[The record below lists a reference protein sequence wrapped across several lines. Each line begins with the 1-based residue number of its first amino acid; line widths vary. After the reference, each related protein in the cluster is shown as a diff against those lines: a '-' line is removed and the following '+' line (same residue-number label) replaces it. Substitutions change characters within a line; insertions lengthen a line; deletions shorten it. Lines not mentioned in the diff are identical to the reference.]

1 MHPAGA
7 GDYSPYYAPYPS
19 PAAAAPPPSTY
30 PSVSASAS
38 APPYSPY
45 PTDFAPPASYS
56 AYPPA
61 PPADLPH
68 YAPPAAAPPP
78 PPPQPY
84 YPYEPPPLPPSPH
97 NPAPSPYPSVDRAGS
112 YGYGSGAGSGYGQEL
127 YPPKPAGGGGWS
139 DDGAYAYDG
148 GDAPEP
154 YGARGI
160 APRSGSA
167 LFDDYGRSIG
177 SATDRGGRGGSA
189 ASLKVVRAVPKAET
203 SEDVRGGVQ
212 KFRVKLLPEG
222 AGSPM
227 DVLCQVGLD
236 GIRMLDPNTS
246 RTLRIY
252 PLETVTRWDVLDSS
266 IFAFWSKS
274 SVDVEARRIRL
285 KSNSYTSNTILDTV
299 TAASVQFKEM
309 GGGSIS
315 RSRAVADAAKP
326 AEQQNERKKNFLDW
340 RNLMKPMIEEKDH
353 WVPDEA
359 VSKCIGCAADFSA
372 FNRRHHCRN
381 CGDIFCDKCTQGR
394 TPLTTDADAQ
404 PVRVCDRC
412 MAEVSQRLSNAR
424 EAANRPI
431 VHSHEDLAKKL
442 QEAMDINKR
451 SSSGTR
457 SSDGSGKRMREVACP
472 VCTVHLQ
479 IDILKRLQR
488 QAFYDIMQLRERQE
502 KVERVLSLYKA
513 TKGGPFAEESTLVK
527 GIINV
532 AGSLARDSSESY
544 SGISSRFVF
553 ETTIHKK
560 DSLFAELV
568 ADHRYMS
575 QENDHIGSPLVLSKV
590 MYLSNINDSFSVA
603 AVPIGARCD
612 DFSTDPN
619 LREEHWLASLRSS
632 LRPPLLIK
640 SHKYA
645 GGLIFSSKNIAAS
658 FAQLISSAGK
668 PGEASRVFTGFG
680 QISYQMP
687 HDIKLTMSAAWR
699 GLSSISRTSK
709 PTTGGCIDFELK
721 IDEDSRIGA
730 WIEVNKKSNSRSLI
744 CALTLSDT
752 PEDNLGWGVSLRRGT
767 EAKPQRFQVEGF
779 LNIHLGKKA
788 ALKPGIVFN
797 VDGRRCTPG
806 LVFQSSWSL

>member
-1 MHPAGA
+1 MHPTGA
-7 GDYSPYYAPYPS
+7 GDYSPYYPPYPS
-19 PAAAAPPPSTY
+19 PAAPPPPTY

-45 PTDFAPPASYS
+45 PTEFAPTAAYP

-61 PPADLPH
+61 PPADVPH
-68 YAPPAAAPPP
+68 YAPPAAAP

-97 NPAPSPYPSVDRAGS
+97 NPYPSLDRAGS
-112 YGYGSGAGSGYGQEL
+112 YGYGSGAGAGYGQEV
-127 YPPKPAGGGGWS
+127 YAPKAAAGGWS
-139 DDGAYAYDG
+139 DDGVYAYDG

-154 YGARGI
+154 YGARGT
-160 APRSGSA
+160 APRSGSGSASA

-177 SATDRGGRGGSA
+177 SATERGGRGSSA
-189 ASLKVVRAVPKAET
+189 ASPKVVRAVPKAET

-285 KSNSYTSNTILDTV
+285 KSNSYTTNTILDTV
-299 TAASVQFKEM
+299 TAATVQFKEM
-309 GGGSIS
+309 GASSIS
-315 RSRAVADAAKP
+315 RSRAIADAAKP

-340 RNLMKPMIEEKDH
+340 RNLMKPMNEEKDH

-359 VSKCIGCAADFSA
+359 VSKCTACAADFSA

-394 TPLTTDADAQ
+394 TPLTADADAQ

-412 MAEVSQRLSNAR
+412 MAEVSQRLNNAK

-472 VCTVHLQ
+472 ICTVHLQ
-479 IDILKRLQR
+479 VQVPTSGSETIECGVCQH
-488 QAFYDIMQLRERQE
+488 
-502 KVERVLSLYKA
+502 
-513 TKGGPFAEESTLVK
+513 PFLV
-527 GIINV
+527 
-532 AGSLARDSSESY
+532 SAR
-544 SGISSRFVF
+544 
-553 ETTIHKK
+553 
-560 DSLFAELV
+560 
-568 ADHRYMS
+568 
-575 QENDHIGSPLVLSKV
+575 
-590 MYLSNINDSFSVA
+590 
-603 AVPIGARCD
+603 
-612 DFSTDPN
+612 
-619 LREEHWLASLRSS
+619 
-632 LRPPLLIK
+632 
-640 SHKYA
+640 
-645 GGLIFSSKNIAAS
+645 
-658 FAQLISSAGK
+658 
-668 PGEASRVFTGFG
+668 
-680 QISYQMP
+680 
-687 HDIKLTMSAAWR
+687 
-699 GLSSISRTSK
+699 
-709 PTTGGCIDFELK
+709 
-721 IDEDSRIGA
+721 
-730 WIEVNKKSNSRSLI
+730 
-744 CALTLSDT
+744 
-752 PEDNLGWGVSLRRGT
+752 
-767 EAKPQRFQVEGF
+767 
-779 LNIHLGKKA
+779 
-788 ALKPGIVFN
+788 
-797 VDGRRCTPG
+797 
-806 LVFQSSWSL
+806 

>member
-1 MHPAGA
+1 MHPSGA
-7 GDYSPYYAPYPS
+7 GDYSPYYPPYPS
-19 PAAAAPPPSTY
+19 PAAAAPPPATY

-45 PTDFAPPASYS
+45 PTDFAP

-61 PPADLPH
+61 LLADLPH
-68 YAPPAAAPPP
+68 YAPTAAA
-78 PPPQPY
+78 PPQPY
-84 YPYEPPPLPPSPH
+84 YPYESPPLPPSPH

-112 YGYGSGAGSGYGQEL
+112 YGYGSGSGSGYGQEL
-127 YPPKPAGGGGWS
+127 YPPKAAGGGWS
-139 DDGAYAYDG
+139 DNGVYAYDG

-154 YGARGI
+154 YGARGT
-160 APRSGSA
+160 APRLGSGSGSGSA

-177 SATDRGGRGGSA
+177 SAADRGGRGGSA
-189 ASLKVVRAVPKAET
+189 ASPKVVRAVPKAET

-274 SVDVEARRIRL
+274 SVDIEARRIRL

-299 TAASVQFKEM
+299 TAATVQFKEM
-309 GGGSIS
+309 SGSSIS
-315 RSRAVADAAKP
+315 RSRAIADATNP
-326 AEQQNERKKNFLDW
+326 SEQQNERKKNFLDW
-340 RNLMKPMIEEKDH
+340 RNLMKPMNEEKDH

-359 VSKCIGCAADFSA
+359 VRKCTACAADFNA

-412 MAEVSQRLSNAR
+412 MAEVSQRLNNAR
-424 EAANRPI
+424 EVENRPI

-457 SSDGSGKRMREVACP
+457 SSDVSGKRMREVACP
-472 VCTVHLQ
+472 ICTVHLQ

-488 QAFYDIMQLRERQE
+488 QAFYDIMHLRERQA

-513 TKGGPFAEESTLVK
+513 TKGGPFAEESTRVK
-527 GIINV
+527 GVINV
-532 AGSLARDSSESY
+532 AGSLTIDSSESD

-553 ETTIHKK
+553 ETTVRDK

-575 QENDHIGSPLVLSKV
+575 QDNDHTGSPLVLSNV
-590 MYLSNINDSFSVA
+590 MYLSNINDSLSVA

-619 LREEHWLASLRSS
+619 LREEHWLAGLRSS

-645 GGLIFSSKNIAAS
+645 GGLLLRSKNFAAS
-658 FAQLISSAGK
+658 LAELISSAGK

-687 HDIKLTMSAAWR
+687 DDIKLTMSAAWHGPR
-699 GLSSISRTSK
+699 LIPRTSK
-709 PTTGGCIDFELK
+709 PTAGGCIDLELK

-730 WIEVNKKSNSRSLI
+730 WIEVNKKSNSRSLRW
-744 CALTLSDT
+744 ALMLSDT
-752 PEDNLGWGVSLRRGT
+752 PEDDLGWGVSLRGGT

-779 LNIHLGKKA
+779 LNLQLGKKA
-788 ALKPGIVFN
+788 SVQPGIVFN
-797 VDGRRCTPG
+797 VDGRRCTPA
-806 LVFQSSWSL
+806 LVLQSSWSL

>member
-479 IDILKRLQR
+479 VQVPTSGSETIECGVCQH
-488 QAFYDIMQLRERQE
+488 
-502 KVERVLSLYKA
+502 
-513 TKGGPFAEESTLVK
+513 PFLV
-527 GIINV
+527 
-532 AGSLARDSSESY
+532 SAR
-544 SGISSRFVF
+544 
-553 ETTIHKK
+553 
-560 DSLFAELV
+560 
-568 ADHRYMS
+568 
-575 QENDHIGSPLVLSKV
+575 
-590 MYLSNINDSFSVA
+590 
-603 AVPIGARCD
+603 
-612 DFSTDPN
+612 
-619 LREEHWLASLRSS
+619 
-632 LRPPLLIK
+632 
-640 SHKYA
+640 
-645 GGLIFSSKNIAAS
+645 
-658 FAQLISSAGK
+658 
-668 PGEASRVFTGFG
+668 
-680 QISYQMP
+680 
-687 HDIKLTMSAAWR
+687 
-699 GLSSISRTSK
+699 
-709 PTTGGCIDFELK
+709 
-721 IDEDSRIGA
+721 
-730 WIEVNKKSNSRSLI
+730 
-744 CALTLSDT
+744 
-752 PEDNLGWGVSLRRGT
+752 
-767 EAKPQRFQVEGF
+767 
-779 LNIHLGKKA
+779 
-788 ALKPGIVFN
+788 
-797 VDGRRCTPG
+797 
-806 LVFQSSWSL
+806 